1 MSLNSVNTNQGALIA
16 LQNLNATNQELNSVQ
31 TRINTGLKV
40 GSAKDNG
47 AIWAIA
53 QNQRAT
59 SLSLNAVKDSLQRSQ
74 STIDVAVAGGESVS
88 DLLVQMK
95 EKALAAS
102 ESTLDTASRKALNDD
117 FVALRDQIAKAVSNA
132 EFNGTNL
139 IKNGGS
145 AVGALANASGSSTIT
160 IAAQDL
166 SLGGGNVTVGATS
179 SIGTASAASA
189 MLTTIQTS
197 IDNVSSALAKLG
209 TGSKAIQ
216 SHLTFIG
223 KLQDTIDAG
232 VGNLVDAD
240 LAKESAR
247 LQALQTKQ
255 QLGIQALSIANAS
268 TSSLLWHCV
277 ARANRS
283 THSTADSRAIRAFNA
298 GIRRPAALISSSPS
312 PISNGRSRTSPAIS
326 PQSPTQRPCVRI
338 SSTICFRNRRKPG
351 CVTLA
356 SGATRVLPR
365 SAAKKYWQ
373 RSFVPMLKK
382 STSRHSRSSTNET
395 AGTSSMIPIGMS
407 RSNGTPRVARSSW
420 TWAICALTQSTSSI
434 DDTMGRSSS
443 MGPRAEA
450 RTMAR
455 NCVRINCW
463 CST

>member
-1 MSLNSVNTNQGALIA
+1 MPNSVNTNVGAMVA
-16 LQNLNATNQELNSVQ
+16 LQNLNSTNSELMQVQ
-31 TRINTGLKV
+31 NRINTGKKV
-40 GSAKDNG
+40 ASAKDNG

-53 QNQRAT
+53 QNQRST
-59 SLSLNAVKDSLQRSQ
+59 SNSLNAVKDSLQRSQ
-74 STIDVAVAGGESVS
+74 STVDVAVAGGESVS
-88 DLLVQMK
+88 DLLLQMK

-268 TSSLLWHCV
+268 TSSLL
-277 ARANRS
+277 
-283 THSTADSRAIRAFNA
+283 
-298 GIRRPAALISSSPS
+298 GL
-312 PISNGRSRTSPAIS
+312 
-326 PQSPTQRPCVRI
+326 
-338 SSTICFRNRRKPG
+338 FR
-351 CVTLA
+351 
-356 SGATRVLPR
+356 
-365 SAAKKYWQ
+365 
-373 RSFVPMLKK
+373 
-382 STSRHSRSSTNET
+382 
-395 AGTSSMIPIGMS
+395 
-407 RSNGTPRVARSSW
+407 
-420 TWAICALTQSTSSI
+420 
-434 DDTMGRSSS
+434 
-443 MGPRAEA
+443 
-450 RTMAR
+450 
-455 NCVRINCW
+455 
-463 CST
+463 